1 MIGNDYD
8 IPVMYQD
15 LGTYSM
21 NPFGVPGGGGM
32 MMPGMYG
39 GIGST
44 SYLGGV
50 RLAPQLEHDKV
61 QLINQKDK
69 EGHKTLKTVA
79 KVLGVLMLLGF
90 IPHIGKQ
97 ITKAGGLGKYIS
109 KQWNALTGSISN
121 IFNPKPKVSAWQ
133 KFKNLFKRTP
143 KP

>member
-21 NPFGVPGGGGM
+21 NPFGVPTGGGM

-39 GIGST
+39 AGIGT

-61 QLINQKDK
+61 ELINKK
-69 EGHKTLKTVA
+69 EQEGNKTIKNVA
-79 KVLGVLMLLGF
+79 KALGALLL
-90 IPHIGKQ
+90 IGYVPYFRKQ
-97 ITKAGGLGKYIS
+97 ITKAGGIGQYIS
-109 KQWNALTGSISN
+109 KQWNSLTQGIKKM
-121 IFNPKPKVSAWQ
+121 FKPT
-133 KFKNLFKRTP
+133 TP
-143 KP
+143 

>member
-21 NPFGVPGGGGM
+21 NPFGVPTGGGM

-39 GIGST
+39 AGIGT

-61 QLINQKDK
+61 ELINKK
-69 EGHKTLKTVA
+69 EQEGNKTIKNVA
-79 KVLGVLMLLGF
+79 KALGALLL
-90 IPHIGKQ
+90 IGYVPYFRKQ
-97 ITKAGGLGKYIS
+97 ITKAGGIGKYIS
-109 KQWNALTGSISN
+109 KQLNSLTQGIKKM
-121 IFNPKPKVSAWQ
+121 FKPT
-133 KFKNLFKRTP
+133 TP
-143 KP
+143 